1 MDASNASLYDAGS
14 ALGEALRITWEQTK
28 RHGVCLHG
36 EIHPGYCNVAKAY
49 RKPGTHLDEREI
61 GPDTAA
67 VVIQQPDYLGRIVDA
82 RPIIEQAHAAGALA
96 IMIVNPIAQAL
107 LKTPAEL
114 GADYVVGDGQPL
126 GCGMNYGGPA
136 LGFIATGKKNLR
148 RLPGRIV
155 GLSEDTDGRRAFV
168 LTLQAREQHI
178 RRDKAS
184 SNICS
189 NQALNA
195 LAVNMYL
202 LTWAAKDW

>member
-1 MDASNASLYDAGS
+1 M
-14 ALGEALRITWEQTK
+14 
-28 RHGVCLHG
+28 
-36 EIHPGYCNVAKAY
+36 AKAY

-155 GLSEDTDGRRAFV
+155 AFRRTPMAVARSCLRCRRANSTSGAIRLPPTFAPTRRS
-168 LTLQAREQHI
+168 TLSR
-178 RRDKAS
+178 
-184 SNICS
+184 
-189 NQALNA
+189 
-195 LAVNMYL
+195 
-202 LTWAAKDW
+202 